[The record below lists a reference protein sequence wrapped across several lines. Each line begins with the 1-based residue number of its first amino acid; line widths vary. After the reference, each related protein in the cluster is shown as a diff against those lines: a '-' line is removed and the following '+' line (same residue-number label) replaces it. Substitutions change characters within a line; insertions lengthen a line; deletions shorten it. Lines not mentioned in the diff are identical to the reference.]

1 MVDKARAWC
10 HHPCI
15 VEPRSPLVLGS
26 KLAQLRRAAGY
37 SQTQLS
43 ARAGVAKNT
52 ISDIERGAKGNPE
65 LDTLKALAEALGV
78 SVGYLV
84 GELVPYPETEAAT
97 FP

>member
-1 MVDKARAWC
+1 M
-10 HHPCI
+10 
-15 VEPRSPLVLGS
+15 LGS

-43 ARAGVAKNT
+43 ARSGVAKNT
-52 ISDIERGAKGNPE
+52 ISDIERGAADNPE
-65 LDTLKALAEALGV
+65 LDTLKALAEAIGV

-84 GELVPYPETEAAT
+84 GELVPEPEAAT